1 MWFSTRLF
9 LLALIPAAVLRAQEP
24 TPSPTPEATPAPSAS
39 PSPTAAPASDA
50 PAESTPAPD
59 ATAPAAEA
67 TPAPEATPAATPAED
82 VIPIENA
89 PQTAPVDGGAPLDTQ
104 DIAPALPDAAYTDP
118 NAIISDEPPAPPSL
132 PAAVENLQQKERLT
146 NIRYKEVRVQ
156 ADKDP
161 KVANLFE
168 QSEKASSPESKR
180 AALREYYRLLFARMV
195 AIDKSLEA
203 KCAQMEAAYL
213 RRLAQE
219 RIEPTIPLNPPPTP
233 EPLGN

>member
-1 MWFSTRLF
+1 MWFSIRLF
-9 LLALIPAAVLRAQEP
+9 LLALIPATLLRAQEP
-24 TPSPTPEATPAPSAS
+24 TPSPTPEATPTPS
-39 PSPTAAPASDA
+39 
-50 PAESTPAPD
+50 
-59 ATAPAAEA
+59 A
-67 TPAPEATPAATPAED
+67 TPAPEAAPEATPTPADAASAPAEATPTPEATPSPTPAED
-82 VIPIENA
+82 VIPIEGA
-89 PQTAPVDGGAPLDTQ
+89 PQPSAADGGAPLDTQ

-146 NIRYKEVRVQ
+146 SIRYKEVRVQ

-161 KVANLFE
+161 KVVNLFE
-168 QSEKASSPESKR
+168 QSEKASSPEAKR
-180 AALREYYRLLFARMV
+180 AALREYYRLLFTKMV

>member
-1 MWFSTRLF
+1 MWFSIRLF
-9 LLALIPAAVLRAQEP
+9 LLALIPATLLRAQEP
-24 TPSPTPEATPAPSAS
+24 TPSPTPEATPT
-39 PSPTAAPASDA
+39 PT
-50 PAESTPAPD
+50 
-59 ATAPAAEA
+59 A
-67 TPAPEATPAATPAED
+67 TPAPEAAPEATPTPAEATPTPEATPSPTPAED
-82 VIPIENA
+82 VIPIEGT
-89 PQTAPVDGGAPLDTQ
+89 PQPTAADGGAPLDTQ

-146 NIRYKEVRVQ
+146 NIRYREVRVQ

-168 QSEKASSPESKR
+168 QSEKASSPEAKR
-180 AALREYYRLLFARMV
+180 AALREYYRLLFTKMV

-233 EPLGN
+233 EPLSN

>member
-1 MWFSTRLF
+1 MWFSIRL
-9 LLALIPAAVLRAQEP
+9 LVLALISATVVRAQEP
-24 TPSPTPEATPAPSAS
+24 TSTPTPEATPT
-39 PSPTAAPASDA
+39 PTA
-50 PAESTPAPD
+50 TPAPES
-59 ATAPAAEA
+59 ATEPTPTPAEAAPSPEA
-67 TPAPEATPAATPAED
+67 TPAPEATPTPTPAED
-82 VIPIENA
+82 VIPIESA

-132 PAAVENLQQKERLT
+132 PVAVENLQQKERLIS
-146 NIRYKEVRVQ
+146 IRYKEVRVQ

-168 QSEKASSPESKR
+168 QSEKAPSPEAKR
-180 AALREYYRLLFARMV
+180 AALREYYRLLFAKMV
-195 AIDKSLEA
+195 SIDKSLEA